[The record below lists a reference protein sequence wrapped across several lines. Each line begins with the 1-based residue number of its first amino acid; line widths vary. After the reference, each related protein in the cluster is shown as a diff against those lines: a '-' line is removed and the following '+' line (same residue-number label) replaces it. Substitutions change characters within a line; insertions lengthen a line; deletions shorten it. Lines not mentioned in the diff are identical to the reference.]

1 MINILINKLKSL
13 IRKNFTIYDL
23 AVKFILA
30 CKGHKFKILFYNT
43 KRDLIYN
50 IAILE
55 KLGLKINY
63 NYINK
68 HENFRQKFHIK
79 IFNTLKNNLKD
90 ENIKILEIGTYDGSF
105 AKYLSEV
112 FINSKIYTIDLK
124 KDDPRFIS
132 SYKRNSDEYLKKF
145 LNIRKKNLSQ
155 KNIEFIE
162 MDSINLKDRFDEN
175 YFDIIWV
182 DGDHRDPMATKD
194 IFNSYDLIK
203 KDGYVVIDDI
213 SQIRYAY
220 ESNLLVGERANLDYL
235 NALVN
240 LKKEKKVEFYL
251 FNQMVRPENY
261 FLRSNIGLFRK

>member
-1 MINILINKLKSL
+1 M
-13 IRKNFTIYDL
+13 
-23 AVKFILA
+23 VKFVL
-30 CKGHKFKILFYNT
+30 FFRDYNLKIFFYNT

-50 IAILE
+50 LSILE

-63 NYINK
+63 NYIKK
-68 HENFRQKFHIK
+68 HDNFRQKFHIK
-79 IFNTLKNNLKD
+79 IFNTLKINLKD
-90 ENIKILEIGTYDGSF
+90 ENIKILEIGTYNGSF
-105 AKYLSEV
+105 TKYLSEI

-124 KDDPRFIS
+124 KEDSRFFL
-132 SYKRNSDEYLKKF
+132 SYGRDNEDYLTKF

-182 DGDHRDPMATKD
+182 DGDHRDPIATKD
-194 IFNSYDLIK
+194 VFNSYDLIK
-203 KDGYVVIDDI
+203 KGGYVVIDDI
-213 SQIRYAY
+213 SKVKYAY
-220 ESNLLVGERANLDYL
+220 ESNSLIGVRANLDYL

-251 FNQMVRPENY
+251 FNQMLRPQNY
-261 FLRSNIGLFRK
+261 FSRSYIGLFIK